1 MDEAIAALHSAED
14 HALDPKVHGPAS
26 LIASRTA
33 LAERASSAGDRRREL
48 AEFDVRMTHAL
59 LKLGRAVAL
68 GQTSP
73 ATVDSRWRKRRH
85 APAFPELLAKTLDES
100 KVREWLARVQPAHAE
115 YRALQKAWRSLARRR
130 DSVWPIVP
138 PIAVAP
144 GQRHPSVAVLRAR
157 LAAGGE
163 LGAAGTSD
171 PQRYDAA
178 LQQAVRAFQEHHG
191 LKPTGVVDAPAQAAL
206 NVPSSQRLRQIALNL
221 ERWRWMPDDLGAN
234 HVRVNIPSFYLDVHE
249 DARSVLSIR
258 TVVGKVGDETPVFSD
273 AMTHI
278 VFSPYWNIPE
288 SIVTEETVPG
298 VARDPDYLER
308 HNIEVVRV
316 SGDRVEPIDPKDM
329 DWSDAGAVKAV
340 TFRQRPGADNALGFV
355 KFLFPNP
362 FDIYIHDT
370 PADGLFARR
379 GRLFSHGCI
388 RIEDPAALAT
398 YVLRDQ
404 PEWTRPAIEEAMH
417 AGVERHVKLT
427 RTLPVHVVYFTA
439 WADEQGGVH
448 FREDVYGLD
457 ARQSEPAGRR
467 SSAAP
472 APAPAKPEPR
482 T

>member
-1 MDEAIAALHSAED
+1 
-14 HALDPKVHGPAS
+14 
-26 LIASRTA
+26 
-33 LAERASSAGDRRREL
+33 
-48 AEFDVRMTHAL
+48 
-59 LKLGRAVAL
+59 
-68 GQTSP
+68 
-73 ATVDSRWRKRRH
+73 
-85 APAFPELLAKTLDES
+85 
-100 KVREWLARVQPAHAE
+100 
-115 YRALQKAWRSLARRR
+115 
-130 DSVWPIVP
+130 
-138 PIAVAP
+138 
-144 GQRHPSVAVLRAR
+144 
-157 LAAGGE
+157 
-163 LGAAGTSD
+163 
-171 PQRYDAA
+171 
-178 LQQAVRAFQEHHG
+178 
-191 LKPTGVVDAPAQAAL
+191 
-206 NVPSSQRLRQIALNL
+206 
-221 ERWRWMPDDLGAN
+221 MPDDLGSN
-234 HVRVNIPSFYLDVHE
+234 HVRVNIPAFYLDVHE

-404 PEWTRPAIEEAMH
+404 PEWTRPVIEEAMH
-417 AGVERHVKLT
+417 AGVERHVRLT

-439 WADEQGGVH
+439 WPTS
-448 FREDVYGLD
+448 REACTSGKTSTDSTPGSPSR
-457 ARQSEPAGRR
+457 ARVGAGARKAGTPNLRPNVVSGFNSPPVLRR
-467 SSAAP
+467 TLLS
-472 APAPAKPEPR
+472 
-482 T
+482 